1 VNKKILQA
9 LAEARVADA
18 RALLNAKRFDAAY
31 YLAGY
36 AIECAL
42 KACIAKRTRLHD
54 FPDKEFARKVY
65 THDLDDLL
73 GIAGLKGQLQQR
85 FHQDPALEAKWGIVK
100 DWSEQA
106 RYEMAGPQRES
117 LRRAREMLNAV
128 AD

>member
-1 VNKKILQA
+1 VRSESLHREKN
-9 LAEARVADA
+9 ETARFSRQGI
-18 RALLNAKRFDAAY
+18 RA
-31 YLAGY
+31 
-36 AIECAL
+36 
-42 KACIAKRTRLHD
+42 
-54 FPDKEFARKVY
+54 KVY

-117 LRRAREMLNAV
+117 LRRPREMLNAV
-128 AD
+128 ADRQGILACIQQYW

>member
-1 VNKKILQA
+1 MA
-9 LAEARVADA
+9 HLAGGIVTSEQEDPASTGRSARVADA
-18 RALLNAKRFDAAY
+18 RALLTAKRFDAAY
-31 YLAGY
+31 
-36 AIECAL
+36 
-42 KACIAKRTRLHD
+42 
-54 FPDKEFARKVY
+54 Y

-128 AD
+128 ADRQGILACIQQYW